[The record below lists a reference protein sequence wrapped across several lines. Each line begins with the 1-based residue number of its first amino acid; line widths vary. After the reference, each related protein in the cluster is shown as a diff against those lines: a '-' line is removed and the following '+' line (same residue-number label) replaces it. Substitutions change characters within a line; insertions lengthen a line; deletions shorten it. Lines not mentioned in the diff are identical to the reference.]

1 MEEKKNSLFKD
12 ANEKRKDRYILMMDD
27 FLEQMSKREEAK
39 DREIS
44 LLRRQNQRLKNK
56 IFELE
61 AAQSVT
67 VNKRTQKRGRRYNT
81 RKK

>member
-1 MEEKKNSLFKD
+1 MEFDLVQFLVHQLKHWSISKSEKISKFFIFK
-12 ANEKRKDRYILMMDD
+12 
-27 FLEQMSKREEAK
+27 EAK

-61 AAQSVT
+61 TAQSVT
-67 VNKRTQKRGRRYNT
+67 VNKRTQKRGKRYNT